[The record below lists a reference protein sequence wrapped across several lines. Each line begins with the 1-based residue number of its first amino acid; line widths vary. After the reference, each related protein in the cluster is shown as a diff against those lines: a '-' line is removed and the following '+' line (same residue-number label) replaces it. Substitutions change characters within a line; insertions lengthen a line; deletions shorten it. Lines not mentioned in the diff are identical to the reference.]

1 MLNEINR
8 DNRYAVGGLAAATG
22 VEDAKH
28 RIVRFRNYRFFN
40 QAEHLG
46 NGFYPGLG
54 LELRIELNN
63 QVTAS
68 EDGCDYECD
77 DKNCSVHSCIYL
89 IVKHLSPS

>member
-1 MLNEINR
+1 LDEING
-8 DNRYAVGGLAAATG
+8 DNRYAVGGFAAATG

-28 RIVRFRNYRFFN
+28 SIITLRNYRFFN
-40 QAEHLG
+40 QAVHFS

-68 EDGCDYECD
+68 KDGCDYECD